1 MMKEKR
7 GLRSKWLT
15 MTATQAR
22 HVLIGNAIFDFA
34 AGVLLLAGTWDG
46 LWDALDLPQGQPAL
60 FVQLGGAALV
70 GWAYLLW
77 QAAEKPPLRASVAR
91 AAMGA
96 DALAALIVL
105 VWLVTGSL
113 PDDVD
118 ALGTIL
124 LILLVLVLGAF
135 AVLKA
140 GVARERPEPEEFE
153 HRGPG

>member
-1 MMKEKR
+1 
-7 GLRSKWLT
+7 
-15 MTATQAR
+15 MTATQVR
-22 HVLIGNAIFDFA
+22 QVLMANAAFDFV

-60 FVQLGGAALV
+60 FVQVGGAALV

-77 QAAEKPPLRASVAR
+77 RAADEPQVRASVAL
-91 AAMGA
+91 AAAIA
-96 DALAALIVL
+96 DGLAALVVL
-105 VWLVTGSL
+105 IWLVTGEL

-124 LILLVLVLGAF
+124 LIALVVVLGVF

-140 GVARERPEPEEFE
+140 GVARARPEPEEFK
-153 HRGPG
+153 HRG